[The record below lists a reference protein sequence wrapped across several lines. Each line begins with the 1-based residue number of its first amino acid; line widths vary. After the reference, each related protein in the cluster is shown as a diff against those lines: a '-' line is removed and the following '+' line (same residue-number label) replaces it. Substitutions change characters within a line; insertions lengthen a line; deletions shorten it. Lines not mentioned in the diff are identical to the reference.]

1 MATCKDCIHNSVCS
15 LWRAEEGQDA
25 KLYAETLSGGC
36 AFFADKSRFVKLPIK
51 VGDKAFV
58 PMLGHVITFIVE
70 RIELDSLEDVP
81 TMRMHHGKH
90 LIWEVELS
98 EVSKTVFLTREE
110 AEAELIKRENKPL
123 TAPDN
128 AEHCVCC
135 GDVIPEGRQVCP
147 KCEKGT

>member
-1 MATCKDCIHNSVCS
+1 MTCKDCIHNGVCS
-15 LWRAEEGQDA
+15 LWRVEEGLDA
-25 KLYAETLSGGC
+25 KFYAETESGECGR
-36 AFFADKSRFVKLPIK
+36 FKNKSRFIELPIR

-58 PMLGHVITFIVE
+58 LMFGSVITFIVE
-70 RIELDSLEDVP
+70 RIELDSLEDTP

-110 AEAELIKRENKPL
+110 AEAELIKRENKPH

-128 AEHCVCC
+128 AEHCICC